1 MIDSGKKSDG
11 VQKAMTEQVFDAYMN
26 ENYTEK
32 ESGWIRAINKLE
44 KKGDGLECIIYQ
56 KKPPGQ
62 NVNLIRSD
70 YKLKG
75 VTVEQYRGL
84 MDDVDKL
91 KSDKSIKDFQ
101 LIENKPAE
109 GKKVYFMEM
118 KMPLMTNRTALVD
131 VEFINK
137 DDGKALLMLS

>member
-56 KKPPGQ
+56 KKPPG
-62 NVNLIRSD
+62 
-70 YKLKG
+70 
-75 VTVEQYRGL
+75 
-84 MDDVDKL
+84 
-91 KSDKSIKDFQ
+91 
-101 LIENKPAE
+101 
-109 GKKVYFMEM
+109 
-118 KMPLMTNRTALVD
+118 
-131 VEFINK
+131 
-137 DDGKALLMLS
+137 